1 MNIYD
6 KAHDLAKA
14 LKESEQYKTYE
25 KARELAME
33 NETNKAL
40 LMEYKKLQYQLQL
53 QVASGGKAFADD
65 MERYQKLTALLQLSN
80 EATAY
85 MMAEFQLQKTLADIY
100 KILGE
105 AAGIDLD
112 FLQGQ

>member
-6 KAHDLAKA
+6 KAHELARA
-14 LKESEQYKTYE
+14 LKESEQFKIYE
-25 KARELAME
+25 RAKEAAME
-33 NETNKAL
+33 NETNRAL
-40 LMEYKKLQYQLQL
+40 LTEYKKLQYQLQIQL
-53 QVASGGKAFADD
+53 ARGGNAYADD
-65 MERYQKLTALLQLSN
+65 MERYQKLTALLQMSS

-112 FLQGQ
+112 LLQGE

>member
-6 KAHDLAKA
+6 KAHELAA
-14 LKESEQYKTYE
+14 ELKNSEQFKLYE
-25 KARELAME
+25 KARAAAME

-40 LMEYKKLQYQLQL
+40 LMEYKKLQYQLQI
-53 QVASGGKAFADD
+53 QVASGGKALAED
-65 MERYQKLTALLQLSN
+65 MERYQKLAAVLHMSS

-105 AAGIDLD
+105 AAGIDMD
-112 FLQGQ
+112 FLQSQ

>member
-6 KAHDLAKA
+6 KAHELAAA
-14 LKESEQYKTYE
+14 LKNSDQFKMYE
-25 KARELAME
+25 KAKTAAME

-40 LMEYKKLQYQLQL
+40 LMEYKRLQYQLQV
-53 QVASGGKAFADD
+53 QMASGGKALAED
-65 MERYQKLTALLQLSN
+65 MERYQKLTALLQMSN

-105 AAGIDLD
+105 AAGIDMD